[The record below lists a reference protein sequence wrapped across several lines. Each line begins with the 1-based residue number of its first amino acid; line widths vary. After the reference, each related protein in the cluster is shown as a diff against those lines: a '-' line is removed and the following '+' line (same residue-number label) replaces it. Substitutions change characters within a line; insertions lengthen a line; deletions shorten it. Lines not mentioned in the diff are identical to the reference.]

1 LSQTR
6 VRLRA
11 LASLGLVLILFGAF
25 APASAASSNRL
36 ADPSPTT
43 AVAPTLTASPPADDV
58 FASVAAVS
66 AALAARSRHL
76 SAELTST
83 SAATSAA
90 PAASLTRSR
99 QSDPTTVVAST
110 RIIALAES
118 HIGARYAHGATGPHA
133 FDCSGLVYR
142 VFEDAGLGKM
152 IAGLRSASALY
163 SHFRAR
169 HMSSTSNPQLG
180 DLVIFGGGSHVGIY
194 IGNGR
199 VVHAM
204 VSGVAITRIAA
215 VYPHFTT
222 YVHLGLTRLRLTLPA
237 AHHVVRATGA
247 KVIETVRTTVAL
259 SLRSGASATA
269 RRLTVLHAGLRLR
282 VIRISRDRSNRR
294 WFEVIG
300 PAGRVG
306 WVAARYT
313 R

>member
-25 APASAASSNRL
+25 APTSAASSNRL
-36 ADPSPTT
+36 ADPSSTT
-43 AVAPTLTASPPADDV
+43 AVAPTLAAAPAADDV
-58 FASVAAVS
+58 LASVAAASV
-66 AALAARSRHL
+66 ALAVQSRRL
-76 SAELTST
+76 SAELGST
-83 SAATSAA
+83 TATASAA

-99 QSDPTTVVAST
+99 QTDPTSVLAST

-169 HMSSTSNPQLG
+169 HMTSTSDPQLG

-204 VSGVAITRIAA
+204 VSGVAITKIAA
-215 VYPHFTT
+215 VYPRFTT
-222 YVHLGLTRLRLTLPA
+222 YVHLGLTRLHLAAPA
-237 AHHVVRATGA
+237 VHRSVPTTAA

-259 SLRSGASATA
+259 SLRSGASTAA
-269 RRLTVLHAGLRLR
+269 RRLAVLPAGLRLQ
-282 VIRISRDRSNRR
+282 VIRISRDRANRR

-300 PAGRVG
+300 PAGRLG
-306 WVAARYT
+306 WVAARFT